1 MTREQLIDRLLTKI
15 PDDEIDTTMRWIDE
29 YVSSC
34 IDQPVEV
41 WTADEVCDFIE
52 AKNRA
57 TARATLSR
65 WGIDSVGTRD
75 RLALYPAEAV
85 RKAFFGKS
93 TREII

>member
-34 IDQPVEV
+34 TDQPVEV
-41 WTADEVCDFIE
+41 WTADEVREFIG

-65 WGIDSVGTRD
+65 WGIESTGTRD
-75 RLALYPAEAV
+75 RLAVYPAEAV
-85 RKAFFGKS
+85 RRACFGKS
-93 TREII
+93 AKEIV